1 MPRKQ
6 SVEKVAARHVHKYRR
21 KYLGSKGYTVY
32 ACAHPR
38 CLHYVRRE
46 LAEGKESICWR
57 CGDKFFLTK
66 KDLKLAKPHCKK
78 CTKVTGFALRNK
90 TAGDVRATAADS
102 ILKETSERVQPSSSI
117 DFDDLLPSVP
127 KP

>member
-1 MPRKQ
+1 MVKKQ
-6 SVEKVAARHVHKYRR
+6 SVQNHVHKYRR
-21 KYLGSKGYTVY
+21 KFLGKKGYTVY
-32 ACAHPR
+32 ACALPN

-57 CGDKFFLTK
+57 CGKKFVITK
-66 KDLKLAKPHCKK
+66 ADLRRAKPHCKK
-78 CTKVTGFALRNK
+78 CTKVSGFALKHK
-90 TAGDVRATAADS
+90 TSRDVAATAADT
-102 ILKETSERVQPSSSI
+102 ILKETNEKVQPPTSI